1 MDGKGETGGLQR
13 SHGAHPER
21 TGQAQNGR
29 VTSRLPETGIFPG
42 KRGKTAIERL
52 CMETASMAV
61 LHPDVW
67 NYSYFISNYK
77 SSFFQYIIFLVT
89 DKYRIAEYLQY
100 SLWENLYLSAH
111 HNDGRW

>member
-1 MDGKGETGGLQR
+1 MNV
-13 SHGAHPER
+13 P
-21 TGQAQNGR
+21 
-29 VTSRLPETGIFPG
+29 
-42 KRGKTAIERL
+42 AIERL

-61 LHPDVW
+61 FAPGMYGIIAILFSTINPP
-67 NYSYFISNYK
+67 
-77 SSFFQYIIFLVT
+77 FFQYIIFLVT